1 MKIQT
6 NLEKYLNDYQ
16 EVANLFF
23 PNFENQDVH
32 QIEINISREDDNSFD
47 LKIVF
52 DSQEKDFHYDYIS
65 NQKNVEDKK
74 WSKIFLYDALSSFTG
89 KTFEWGALTGVR
101 PTKIAYK
108 LLEQGVDELFLK
120 EELMKQYRLSENKA
134 TLLKETIK
142 NQKCI
147 IKNDNL
153 VDVYINIPICPSR
166 CRYCSFISA
175 EYNAVQNLIP
185 AYLEALKKE
194 IDGIKKII
202 LKKTLIVRSI
212 YIGGGTPSVLSA
224 QQLDDLL
231 SELNFNV
238 NEFTVECGR
247 ADTITKEKLQVLKKH
262 GVTRIC
268 INPQTFVEKTLKLI
282 GRKHTVKDV
291 LNAYAM
297 ALEFGFDINID
308 LIAGLTGET
317 FSNFKKSINY
327 ALEMAPQNITVH
339 TLALKRGSNMTDE
352 KILNLK
358 KKENLS
364 TEEEI
369 ALHEQEVKKM
379 IDYGHKRL
387 FEEGYK
393 PYYLYRQKNTP
404 LGLENVGFAQKG
416 KVCIFNVDSMEE
428 TCSVLACGANAVS
441 KRVFSLE
448 NRIERCDN
456 VKFIN
461 DYLARLDEMIER
473 KEKLFS

>member
-23 PNFENQDVH
+23 SNFENQDEH

-134 TLLKETIK
+134 MLLKETIK

-461 DYLARLDEMIER
+461 DYLSRLDEMIER

>member
-23 PNFENQDVH
+23 PNFENQDEH

-65 NQKNVEDKK
+65 NQKNVEEKK

-202 LKKTLIVRSI
+202 LKKALIVRSI

>member
-23 PNFENQDVH
+23 PNFENQDEH

-52 DSQEKDFHYDYIS
+52 DNQEKDFHYDYIS

>member
-23 PNFENQDVH
+23 PNFENQDEH

-65 NQKNVEDKK
+65 NQKNVEEKK

-247 ADTITKEKLQVLKKH
+247 ADTIKKEKLQVLKKH

>member
-23 PNFENQDVH
+23 PNFEKQDEH
-32 QIEINISREDDNSFD
+32 QIEINISHEDDNSFD

-212 YIGGGTPSVLSA
+212 YIGGGTPSVLSS

>member
-23 PNFENQDVH
+23 PNFENQDEH

-387 FEEGYK
+387 FDEGYK

>member
-23 PNFENQDVH
+23 PNFEKQDEH

>member
-23 PNFENQDVH
+23 PNFEKQTEH
-32 QIEINISREDDNSFD
+32 QIEIDISREDDNSFD

>member
-23 PNFENQDVH
+23 PNFENQDEH

>member
-23 PNFENQDVH
+23 PNFEKQDEH

-175 EYNAVQNLIP
+175 EYNAVQNLVP

-212 YIGGGTPSVLSA
+212 YIGGGTPSVLTA